1 MSESHPEGGDI
12 DTPVSVEG
20 GNTAKLIHDVHIS
33 LWAVLGS
40 AYALKR
46 VADLG
51 IVNAMQ
57 NEDIQAIS
65 FLSALSCIVLFN
77 RWRQRATPHSPTT
90 SQEHSS
96 GEGRLDR

>member
-1 MSESHPEGGDI
+1 MSESHSEGEKA
-12 DTPVSVEG
+12 DTPVSVQSG
-20 GNTAKLIHDVHIS
+20 ITAKLMHDVHIS

-40 AYALKR
+40 AYTVKR
-46 VADLG
+46 IVDLG

-57 NEDIQAIS
+57 NEEIQAIA
-65 FLSALSCIVLFN
+65 FLSTLSCIVLFN
-77 RWRQRATPHSPTT
+77 RWRKGSTPHSPTT